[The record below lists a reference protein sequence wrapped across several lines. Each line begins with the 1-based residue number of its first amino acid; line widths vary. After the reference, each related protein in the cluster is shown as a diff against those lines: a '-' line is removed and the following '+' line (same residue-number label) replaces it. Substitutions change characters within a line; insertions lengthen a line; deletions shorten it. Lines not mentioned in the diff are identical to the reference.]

1 MSLVTLKKKTAAK
14 YNSMSANRSGFSL
27 NGTYRNQGYVG
38 QDTLGRSLP
47 KTPMNGNVPRGHGG
61 CCGTY
66 KVGTIV
72 QSCVTSTNDPSVI
85 KASVVGTSGQL
96 SVQNKWVR
104 RPQPYAVV
112 KPDSNNNINTQQDY
126 IARMQQKAILEAKTA
141 ETACTSTAPNSCDAL
156 MQVFFARKGKSNVF
170 KRSKDVC
177 NVTKDLSGESKSQ
190 GLYLLNLTKQCYE
203 NDIYQFTRNTRSDPL
218 PGN

>member
-1 MSLVTLKKKTAAK
+1 VL
-14 YNSMSANRSGFSL
+14 
-27 NGTYRNQGYVG
+27 
-38 QDTLGRSLP
+38 
-47 KTPMNGNVPRGHGG
+47 
-61 CCGTY
+61 
-66 KVGTIV
+66 
-72 QSCVTSTNDPSVI
+72 

-104 RPQPYAVV
+104 RPQPFAVV

-126 IARMQQKAILEAKTA
+126 IARMQQKAILEAKQA
-141 ETACTSTAPNSCDAL
+141 EDSCTSTAPNSCDAL